1 MRDLSTTLVVLA
13 LILVGWYALNRW
25 GLSVYP
31 DDPSAG
37 GEYTV
42 IRWASDPNPAR
53 TEQMALFNRL
63 YEDKKVRVILDPS
76 ADVQKILTQAAAG
89 SGPDVFDIYSYAT
102 FALYA
107 SKGVMVELNDYMR
120 EAKLNLDD
128 FWLHRRNALAVPVAD
143 APAKA
148 DEYERFRHLRRPQ
161 QRHRQR
167 HLSQPLALRR
177 GRARTPSAKLGHAA
191 LAVEPLDLVGL
202 CPSVSGPSPKRAP
215 MADAMRPLARAG
227 RVSAEG

>member
-1 MRDLSTTLVVLA
+1 MRDLSTTITVLA

-63 YEDKKVRVILDPS
+63 YEDKKVRVVLDPS

-120 EAKLNLDD
+120 EAKLSLDG
-128 FWLHRRNALAVPVAD
+128 FWLHRRNALAVPMAD
-143 APAKA
+143 APAGA
-148 DEYERFRHLRRPQ
+148 DEYERFSIYAVPNNVTVSVTFLNRSLY
-161 QRHRQR
+161 
-167 HLSQPLALRR
+167 RR
-177 GRARTPSAKLGHAA
+177 GRARAPSAQLDHAA

-202 CPSVSGPSPKRAP
+202 RPLVSGPHQKERRWPA
-215 MADAMRPLARAG
+215 L
-227 RVSAEG
+227 